1 MVTEP
6 VSSLPLAVVAIGDW
20 TETVRV
26 IGSVPV
32 LVSLSSV
39 TAVLFWVMN
48 FVSAML
54 RLALVN
60 APVKYLGRWSRDA
73 VVSVTVW
80 PGIVTVYRL
89 WLAPVG
95 RSRYA

>member
-1 MVTEP
+1 MTLP
-6 VSSLPLAVVAIGDW
+6 VSSLPDAVVAIGDW

-26 IGSVPV
+26 IGSVPE

-48 FVSAML
+48 LVSATL

-60 APVKYLGRWSRDA
+60 APVKWLGHWSREA
-73 VVSVTVW
+73 VVSVIVW